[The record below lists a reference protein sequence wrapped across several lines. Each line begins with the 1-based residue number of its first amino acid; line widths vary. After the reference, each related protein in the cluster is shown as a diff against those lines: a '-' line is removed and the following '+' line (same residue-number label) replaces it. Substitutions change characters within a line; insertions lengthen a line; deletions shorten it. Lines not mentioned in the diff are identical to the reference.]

1 MPPPQKTV
9 LPLPE
14 PLKILLLEDDPADAE
29 LVQRLLK
36 KDNPAYRYA
45 LAVDKASYLQLLG
58 EFRPDII
65 LSDNSLPQFSALDA
79 LQETRQR
86 FTDIPFIL
94 VTGTVSDEFA
104 ASIIKS
110 GADDYILKD
119 RLTRLP
125 AAIESAL
132 QKRRSASAI
141 RSSEETRR
149 LIMNASPDAIV
160 CFDNKNRMTTWNPQS
175 EQMFG
180 WDEPSILGSQLDTIL
195 PGLQKDKTGLLNSTI
210 EIFAQRRNGEEFPVE
225 LSIVQISQGGQQF
238 YCSFIRDIS
247 PRKKSEAALRALEL
261 EILNHRVQQQKK
273 ISRAIIKAQE
283 MERNHI
289 GQELH
294 DNVNQVLASI
304 KMLLTI
310 TGEKFENMKG
320 DLRYPVELIDNTIAE
335 IRSLSSQH
343 VTPLKNIDL
352 RDMVREQL
360 DKVQGQYGIPIIF
373 IYQAGN
379 RKMED
384 ELKLNIYRVIQ
395 EQLNNIIKHAAAR
408 HVTVS
413 IEGEDKIITIGIN
426 DDGKG
431 FDLQKKRNGIG
442 ISNMINRVETF
453 NGTLKI
459 ESSPGNGCSILIKI
473 PY

>member
-104 ASIIKS
+104 ANIIKS

-132 QKRRSASAI
+132 QKRRSASVI

-160 CFDNKNRMTTWNPQS
+160 CFDNENRMTTWNPQS

-180 WDEPSILGSQLDTIL
+180 WDEPSILGSPLDTIL
-195 PGLQKDKTGLLNSTI
+195 PGLQKDKTGLLNRTI

-283 MERNHI
+283 TERNHI